1 MMNGFKKKL
10 VILRR
15 KILFFWLWPL
25 AFNLCK
31 KKPINE
37 KLILFAYSKNYT
49 EMPDNMTG
57 IYDFLSER
65 G

>member
-49 EMPDNMTG
+49 EMPDNMT
-57 IYDFLSER
+57 
-65 G
+65 